1 MPLLNKS
8 STINTLQPIRYT
20 LPHHTL
26 LFKLFLY
33 SRVYSR
39 QSVGHRRTPVFIEPF
54 MRWNEFSAPRKLWT
68 TTHRHTHDENREI
81 STGVRLNQQVKL
93 QRWAERRVDHRVGI
107 VNNIPPCGR
116 SKGKRDFPSETR
128 RGIKRWREGGAEVSV
143 NRLGKIRKED

>member
-20 LPHHTL
+20 LLTIHFSSSYFYIL
-26 LFKLFLY
+26 EFILD
-33 SRVYSR
+33 RVWA
-39 QSVGHRRTPVFIEPF
+39 IEGPPF
-54 MRWNEFSAPRKLWT
+54 SLNLSWDEMNFRPPRKLWT